1 MGWVIANFTFQHS
14 GEILERDI
22 VFQSHLFCYYFPA
35 LTLKRSS
42 SQVTQKI
49 LGVQRGFP
57 FGKLAGR
64 RDKNVAKNVPTPP
77 LLAPYR
83 G

>member
-14 GEILERDI
+14 GELVERGIL
-22 VFQSHLFCYYFPA
+22 FQSHLFCYHFPA
-35 LTLKRSS
+35 LMLKRIS

-57 FGKLAGR
+57 FGKLAG
-64 RDKNVAKNVPTPP
+64 
-77 LLAPYR
+77 
-83 G
+83 

>member
-1 MGWVIANFTFQHS
+1 VIANFAFQHS
-14 GEILERDI
+14 AELVEIDI
-22 VFQSHLFCYYFPA
+22 VFQSHLFCYHFPA
-35 LTLKRSS
+35 LTLKRCS

-64 RDKNVAKNVPTPP
+64 RDKNVEKNVPTPP
-77 LLAPYR
+77 LLAP
-83 G
+83 

>member
-1 MGWVIANFTFQHS
+1 MGRVIANFAFQYYA
-14 GEILERDI
+14 ELVERDI
-22 VFQSHLFCYYFPA
+22 VFQSHLFCYHFPA
-35 LTLKRSS
+35 LTLKKSS

-64 RDKNVAKNVPTPP
+64 LTLNVAKNVPTPP
-77 LLAPYR
+77 LLAP
-83 G
+83 